1 LIDQMQL
8 IFSLRDICIHSTEL
22 VKRTMPQSMAADGN
36 GQRIQTEMQKAKT
49 GANKKPIRSSMTDRD
64 PVPARPAARAPRS
77 PAPQIPLKL
86 PDALGFELASA
97 IEQQIIYLELKPG
110 AHLIEQDVCD
120 NFGVSR
126 SPVREA
132 FRELE
137 ASGLVVRYQRRG
149 VRVTPMT
156 ETDFDEIQ
164 ECRAPLE
171 AIAAAAAAK
180 NASDADIAEM
190 QAAISA
196 MKRAFADRNIRDF
209 FRFNIAFFETMHR
222 AANNKM
228 LLRML
233 SVIEKQASRYRY
245 LAHVHSESM
254 LPFVLKSNTA
264 IFEGISS
271 RKAGLARSATLSIMA
286 QAREIIVDVLR
297 KHAKEIEG

>member
-1 LIDQMQL
+1 
-8 IFSLRDICIHSTEL
+8 
-22 VKRTMPQSMAADGN
+22 
-36 GQRIQTEMQKAKT
+36 MQKTKARAT
-49 GANKKPIRSSMTDRD
+49 KKPIRSSSTDRD
-64 PVPARPAARAPRS
+64 PVPAREARATRNPVQR
-77 PAPQIPLKL
+77 IPLKL

-110 AHLIEQDVCD
+110 THLIEQDVCD

-132 FRELE
+132 FRQLE
-137 ASGLVVRYQRRG
+137 ASGLVIRYQRRG
-149 VRVTPMT
+149 VRVMPMT
-156 ETDFDEIQ
+156 KTDFDEIQ

-196 MKRAFADRNIRDF
+196 MKRAFSEKNVRDF

-228 LLRML
+228 LLRIL

-245 LAHVHSESM
+245 LAHVHGESM
-254 LPFVLKSNTA
+254 LPFVLKGNTE
-264 IFEGISS
+264 IFQGISS
-271 RKAGLARSATLSIMA
+271 RKAGLARSATLSVMS
-286 QAREIIVDVLR
+286 QAREIIVDVLH
-297 KHAKEIEG
+297 KHAKDLEN

>member
-1 LIDQMQL
+1 
-8 IFSLRDICIHSTEL
+8 
-22 VKRTMPQSMAADGN
+22 
-36 GQRIQTEMQKAKT
+36 MQKGKARAT
-49 GANKKPIRSSMTDRD
+49 KKPIRSSATDRD
-64 PVPARPAARAPRS
+64 PVPAREARATRNPVQR
-77 PAPQIPLKL
+77 IPLKL

-120 NFGVSR
+120 SFGVSR

-132 FRELE
+132 FRQLE

-149 VRVTPMT
+149 VRVMPMT

-171 AIAAAAAAK
+171 AIAAAAAAR

-196 MKRAFADRNIRDF
+196 MKRAFTDKNVRDF

-228 LLRML
+228 LLRIL

-254 LPFVLKSNTA
+254 LPFVLKGNA
-264 IFEGISS
+264 EIFQGISS
-271 RKAGLARSATLSIMA
+271 RKAGLARSATLSIMS
-286 QAREIIVDVLR
+286 QAREIIVDVLHE
-297 KHAKEIEG
+297 HAKDLEN

>member
-1 LIDQMQL
+1 
-8 IFSLRDICIHSTEL
+8 
-22 VKRTMPQSMAADGN
+22 
-36 GQRIQTEMQKAKT
+36 MQKAKT
-49 GANKKPIRSSMTDRD
+49 RATKKPTRSNVTDRN
-64 PVPARPAARAPRS
+64 PAPAREATRATRS
-77 PAPQIPLKL
+77 PAQRIPVKL
-86 PDALGFELASA
+86 PDALGFELATV

-132 FRELE
+132 FRQLE

-149 VRVTPMT
+149 VRVMPMT
-156 ETDFDEIQ
+156 ETDFNEIQ

-190 QAAISA
+190 QAAINA
-196 MKRAFADRNIRDF
+196 MKRAFSEKNVRDF

-222 AANNKM
+222 VADNKM
-228 LLRML
+228 LLRIL

-254 LPFVLKSNTA
+254 LPFVLAGNTE
-264 IFEGISS
+264 IFQGISS
-271 RKAGLARSATLSIMA
+271 KKAGQARSATVSVMA
-286 QAREIIVDVLR
+286 QAQEIIVGVLR
-297 KHAKEIEG
+297 KHGKDFEN

>member
-1 LIDQMQL
+1 
-8 IFSLRDICIHSTEL
+8 
-22 VKRTMPQSMAADGN
+22 
-36 GQRIQTEMQKAKT
+36 MQKVKARAT
-49 GANKKPIRSSMTDRD
+49 KKSARSDVADRD
-64 PVPARPAARAPRS
+64 SVPARQATRTARNSAQRS
-77 PAPQIPLKL
+77 SLKL

-132 FRELE
+132 FRQLE

-149 VRVTPMT
+149 VRVMPMT

-171 AIAAAAAAK
+171 AIAAASAAK

-190 QAAISA
+190 QAALEA
-196 MKRAFADRNIRDF
+196 MKRAYREKNVRDF

-222 AANNKM
+222 AADNKV
-228 LLRML
+228 LLKIL

-245 LAHVHSESM
+245 LAHVHSEAM
-254 LPFVLKSNTA
+254 LPFVLRGNTE
-264 IFEGISS
+264 IFEGITSH
-271 RKAGLARSATLSIMA
+271 KTGQARSAAQSVMA
-286 QAREIIVDVLR
+286 QARDIIVEVLR
-297 KHAKEIEG
+297 KHGKAPKD

>member
-1 LIDQMQL
+1 
-8 IFSLRDICIHSTEL
+8 
-22 VKRTMPQSMAADGN
+22 
-36 GQRIQTEMQKAKT
+36 MQKAKT
-49 GANKKPIRSSMTDRD
+49 GANKKPVRSSLTDRH
-64 PVPARPAARAPRS
+64 PVPAREAARS
-77 PAPQIPLKL
+77 MGNPAPHIPLKL

-137 ASGLVVRYQRRG
+137 ASGLVIRYQRRG
-149 VRVTPMT
+149 VRVMPMT
-156 ETDFDEIQ
+156 EADFDEIQ

-180 NASDADIAEM
+180 NASEADIAEM

-196 MKRAFADRNIRDF
+196 MKRAFAERNIRDF

-254 LPFVLKSNTA
+254 LPFVLKGNTA